1 MIVLDQDDGVL
12 GRALN
17 DVKQLSHDGVP
28 NGTMERWG
36 YQNGTMERWGSKW
49 NDRMMGY
56 QNGTMGFPMEQQS
69 SKWNDGML
77 GFQIERQNGGV
88 PNGTMGFQMD

>member
-28 NGTMERWG
+28 NGTMERC
-36 YQNGTMERWGSKW
+36 GTKMERWNNGAP
-49 NDRMMGY
+49 NTNRTMGY

>member
-12 GRALN
+12 GRELN
-17 DVKQLSHDGVP
+17 DVKQTLND
-28 NGTMERWG
+28 GTMW
-36 YQNGTMERWGSKW
+36 YQNGMMERWGSKW

-56 QNGTMGFPMEQQS
+56 QNVTMGFQMEQQS

>member
-17 DVKQLSHDGVP
+17 DVKQLSRDGVP
-28 NGTMERWG
+28 NGTMG

-56 QNGTMGFPMEQQS
+56 QNVMMGFQMEQQS

-88 PNGTMGFQMD
+88 PNGTIGFQMD

>member
-36 YQNGTMERWGSKW
+36 TK
-49 NDRMMGY
+49 
-56 QNGTMGFPMEQQS
+56 MEQ
-69 SKWNDGML
+69 WNDGA
-77 GFQIERQNGGV
+77 
-88 PNGTMGFQMD
+88 PNGMIE

>member
-36 YQNGTMERWGSKW
+36 SKW

-56 QNGTMGFPMEQQS
+56 QNGTMGFQMEQQS